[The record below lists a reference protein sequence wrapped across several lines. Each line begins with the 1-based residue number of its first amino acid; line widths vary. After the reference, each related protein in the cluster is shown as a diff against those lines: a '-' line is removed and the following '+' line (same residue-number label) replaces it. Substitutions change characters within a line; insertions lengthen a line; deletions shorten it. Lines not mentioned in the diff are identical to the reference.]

1 MLPAE
6 AETET
11 ETETEAAFG
20 NCVRVSLR
28 KFNQCIQVGN
38 LVGLAG
44 SATGARGGELH
55 TQLS

>member
-6 AETET
+6 AET